1 PLLRRGRRMPH
12 GVPVSG
18 DAAPLHGDQARGR
31 GAGDRHHGAD
41 SRDSGELPVGPLP
54 AQSRR
59 VDARDGERGG
69 ARLHVDGV
77 RDRPAHEAQP
87 RHPPPPRAAP
97 RQRARRDRADDGDP
111 VLAARQPRPLLR
123 RRDRDGRQHLPRRPR
138 RRPHADA
145 VDRRPERRLQPRG
158 FRAALPSPVD
168 GSRFRV
174 PGGERGGTAQ
184 DADVASPLGAPVHRA
199 PAGASAVQPRELRA
213 ASPGEPARA
222 RPHPS
227 LRGRHRALCPQP
239 LADGAGGRARP
250 VAVRGDDPAGDGRRH
265 ALPADRRAAVPAH
278 VRPARVLLVPAQERP
293 VSLVEYVH
301 EQRWFGGKSLEV
313 TGAEIV
319 DHGVL
324 RHEPRLADALVE
336 LRYGDGNHDLYQLLL
351 GEDDEFDVIADPS
364 TGGELVRLIAEGAKV
379 ATADGQIA
387 FERFAELPDV
397 GGSESRLLGVEQ
409 SNSSLVVGDSAFLKV
424 YRRIEAGENPD
435 LEMTRFLVSHGY
447 EHVPQLLG
455 WWSYSGP
462 LVAATL
468 GMAQAYLPGS
478 VDGWSLALEELV
490 ARPDEFVARVRR
502 LGGVVGELH
511 ATLAGDSDD
520 PAFCPEEA
528 SPESVALLAAT
539 V

>member
-1 PLLRRGRRMPH
+1 M
-12 GVPVSG
+12 
-18 DAAPLHGDQARGR
+18 
-31 GAGDRHHGAD
+31 
-41 SRDSGELPVGPLP
+41 
-54 AQSRR
+54 
-59 VDARDGERGG
+59 
-69 ARLHVDGV
+69 
-77 RDRPAHEAQP
+77 
-87 RHPPPPRAAP
+87 
-97 RQRARRDRADDGDP
+97 
-111 VLAARQPRPLLR
+111 
-123 RRDRDGRQHLPRRPR
+123 
-138 RRPHADA
+138 
-145 VDRRPERRLQPRG
+145 
-158 FRAALPSPVD
+158 
-168 GSRFRV
+168 
-174 PGGERGGTAQ
+174 
-184 DADVASPLGAPVHRA
+184 
-199 PAGASAVQPRELRA
+199 
-213 ASPGEPARA
+213 
-222 RPHPS
+222 
-227 LRGRHRALCPQP
+227 
-239 LADGAGGRARP
+239 
-250 VAVRGDDPAGDGRRH
+250 
-265 ALPADRRAAVPAH
+265 
-278 VRPARVLLVPAQERP
+278 
-293 VSLVEYVH
+293 SLVEYVH

-313 TGAEIV
+313 TGADIV

-351 GEDDEFDVIADPS
+351 GEDNQFDVIADPS

-539 V
+539 VDEDIEQVFLHLPAEEEAVAPIVGRGDAVRDLLHGLASFGSVGRRIRHHGDLHLGQVLWVNGDWVVIDFEGEPARSLPERRMKRSPLRDVAGMLRSFMYAASVADVSHTDLEERSRSEFLDGYLEVVQGTGLLPQRETTERLLRIFELEKAVYELRYELAHRPDWVSVPVGGILRLLEEGR